1 MHILDLLVFGAYLA
15 VLLGIG
21 IRFFRRDE
29 SADDYYLGGRD
40 MSSLHIGLSVVA
52 TDVGGGFSI
61 GLGGLGFAMGIAG
74 SWMLFTGLVGAW
86 LSAVLLIPRVKPNAS
101 QFRFLTFPDLFGHHF
116 GVREAVVAG
125 IISAIGYLGFT
136 SSQIVA
142 GAKLASAAFPEADYA
157 LVLTLIG
164 AIVVGYTVLGGLK
177 AVVYTDTF
185 QWIILMTGLIGVGI
199 PVAYFSI
206 GGWAAIRQNV
216 APSFLD
222 LTNIGPIQL
231 VNWLITIVPIWFV
244 AMTLYQRIYATR
256 SVREA
261 RRAWFVAGLF
271 EWPVMAFMGVILGLF
286 AKVAAEQGMFG
297 HVGFEGADAMD
308 PEMGLPVLLRTVLP
322 VGVMGLLMA
331 AYFSAIM
338 STADSCLLAASG
350 NVLSDMLAKTRF
362 VPKHSSGV
370 SRLVTLVLG
379 ALSIILALTMQSV
392 LSMMLYS
399 YAFMVSGLLVP
410 VLAILMGKTESASAA
425 LAAMLVG
432 GCVTVGLSILAE
444 RGLLVLPF
452 GLDANAFGLTAS
464 AGAFVIVRRTSINR
478 VETGLVSRS

>member
-1 MHILDLLVFGAYLA
+1 MHLLDMLVFGGYLA

-21 IRFFRRDE
+21 LRFFRRHE

-40 MSSLHIGLSVVA
+40 MSSFHIGLSVVA

-86 LSAVLLIPRVKPNAS
+86 LASVFLIPRVKPNAG
-101 QFRFLTFPDLFGHHF
+101 QFRFLTFPDLFDHHF
-116 GVREAVVAG
+116 GLREAVVAG
-125 IISAIGYLGFT
+125 VISAIGYLGFT

-142 GAKLASAAFPEADYA
+142 GAKLASAAFPETDYR

-177 AVVYTDTF
+177 AVVFTDTF
-185 QWIILMTGLIGVGI
+185 QWIILMTGLIAVGI
-199 PVAYFSI
+199 PVAYFQI
-206 GGWAAIRQNV
+206 GGWSAIQANV

-222 LTNIGPIQL
+222 LTNVGVIKL
-231 VNWLITIVPIWFV
+231 LNWLITIVPIWFV

-256 SVREA
+256 TVREA
-261 RRAWFVAGLF
+261 RRAWYVAGLF

-286 AKVAAEQGMFG
+286 ARVAAEKGMFSQI
-297 HVGFEGADAMD
+297 GFASAAAMD

-322 VGVMGLLMA
+322 IGFMGLLMA

-350 NVLSDMLAKTRF
+350 NVLSDMLAKTPF
-362 VPKHSSGV
+362 VPKHSAGV
-370 SRLVTLVLG
+370 SRIVTLLLGVL
-379 ALSIILALTMQSV
+379 AIILALSMRSV

-410 VLAILMGKTESASAA
+410 VLAILMGKTESRLAA
-425 LAAMLVG
+425 LSAMLAG
-432 GCVTVGLSILAE
+432 GSSTVALSVLTE
-444 RGLLVLPF
+444 RGLIGLPY
-452 GLDANAFGLTAS
+452 GLDANAFGLLAS
-464 AGAFVIVRRTSINR
+464 AGAFVAVRQVRIGNMPGGIVKKP
-478 VETGLVSRS
+478 